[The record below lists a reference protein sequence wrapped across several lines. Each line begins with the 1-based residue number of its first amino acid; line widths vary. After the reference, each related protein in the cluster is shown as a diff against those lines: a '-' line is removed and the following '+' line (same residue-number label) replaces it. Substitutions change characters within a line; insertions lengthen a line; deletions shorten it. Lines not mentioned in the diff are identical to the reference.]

1 MNTSRLLEKREQLLR
16 YIGNYEGCLV
26 AFSGGVDS
34 SVVAKAA
41 QLVLA
46 DRALAVTGK
55 SPSLAAGELEQAVE
69 LAGLI
74 GIQHEVVLTEEFE
87 NTRYTQNDASR
98 CYYCKSELYSL
109 LDQLLERVGFDV
121 VFSGANAEDLS
132 DYRPG
137 LQAAREHHV
146 CNPLADCGF
155 DKADVRG
162 LANYWELPVWD
173 KPAMPCLSSRVAYG
187 EEVTPQRLAMID
199 QAEQVLRA
207 EGCSTVRVRY
217 HRGDLARLEVSLEEL
232 QRLSQFPLRETLVEQ
247 LTAIG
252 FKFVTIDLAGFRSGS
267 LNQLVAIE
275 LKDGT

>member
-41 QLVLA
+41 HLVLA

-74 GIQHEVVLTEEFE
+74 GIQHEVVITDEF
-87 NTRYTQNDASR
+87 NNPRYTQNDASR

-109 LDQLLERVGFDV
+109 LDQLLARVGFDV

-137 LQAAREHHV
+137 LQAAREHNV

-155 DKADVRG
+155 DKDDVRG
-162 LANYWELPVWD
+162 LASYWELPVWD

-232 QRLSQFPLRETLVEQ
+232 ERLSQFPLRETLVEQ

-267 LNQLVAIE
+267 LNQLVSLE
-275 LKDGT
+275 LKDES